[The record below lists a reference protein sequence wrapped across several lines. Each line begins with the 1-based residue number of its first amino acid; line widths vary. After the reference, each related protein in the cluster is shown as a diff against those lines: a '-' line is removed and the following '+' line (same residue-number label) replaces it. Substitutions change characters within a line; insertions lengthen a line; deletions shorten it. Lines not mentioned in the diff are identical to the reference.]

1 MKLKNSS
8 ELRNLWVQI
17 YHTSDGI
24 QFVSKSINKFKRV
37 NNCITGHELVEWLM
51 KKKSVSKDQAIV
63 IGQAL
68 LDGKWLEMA
77 HLATNTTN
85 SVSNINSLVG
95 AYYSQSSP
103 KLLQDN
109 QNQQNQMMIFYDDN
123 SFYKPGQAATS
134 CNRSDPFYEK
144 KKAIQDTDEGPE
156 WIKDLNKL
164 VTSSSS
170 STSGGSGGGGGL
182 EVLNSSTMKDSS
194 NLVNPNVLVLELA
207 DSMLPVDDE
216 ALIASATKKNPSA
229 PPPTLPDTPVIQ
241 ESFVVDEPLQLPLV
255 KIENKV
261 YNSGKISLSCLGS
274 F

>member
-77 HLATNTTN
+77 HLATNTTT

-170 STSGGSGGGGGL
+170 STSGGSGGV
-182 EVLNSSTMKDSS
+182 EVSNSSTMKDSS

-216 ALIASATKKNPSA
+216 ALMASATKNKLSA
-229 PPPTLPDTPVIQ
+229 PPTLPDPPVIQ
-241 ESFVVDEPLQLPLV
+241 ESFVDEPLQLPLV

-261 YNSGKISLSCLGS
+261 YNSGRIR
-274 F
+274 